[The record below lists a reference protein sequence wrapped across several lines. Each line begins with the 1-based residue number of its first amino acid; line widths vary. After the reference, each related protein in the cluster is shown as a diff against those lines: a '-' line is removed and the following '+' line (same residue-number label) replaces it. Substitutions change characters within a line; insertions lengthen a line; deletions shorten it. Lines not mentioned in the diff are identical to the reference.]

1 MKNKNFIIKYRWIII
16 IATLF
21 CVAVCTV
28 LLTKIQINPDFES
41 YLPESMHSIQNDH
54 IINEMTG
61 NEEPLLI
68 VVEAEDVLNSACLQ
82 RIKNLSDEFSQM
94 PAFDRVFSLFQAK
107 SITNENGSMVIEPLI
122 QQIPQNEYEK
132 EELRNNLK
140 SNELVW
146 ERVVSNDCRYSL
158 IMLVSNKTMPD
169 KELIET
175 INSTINKYPGK
186 ERILLSGQPVL
197 RDEAGRKIARDIMI
211 LLPLGL
217 LLMLVLLWI
226 SFRELKGVLLPFSV
240 VVFSIIISMALIPL
254 LGWKLSLLGILIPVM
269 MLSIANNYGVYFIA
283 RYQDLNANNPKLT
296 MKSIVRQSFSYLY
309 KPILFCGLT
318 TIAGIAGLIVHLL
331 IPARQTGIVSAI
343 GICFAL
349 IVSLLFAPAVLSTLK
364 KGKPH
369 HHLSNE
375 TAGFFMPILVNT
387 GKLVTR
393 SSKKVIISFIIILSI
408 CASGLAFFNVSP
420 DSNDVLPMK
429 NQFNE
434 AIKIVDKHLGGSK
447 IITILVEGDA
457 LNPDLLKKLE
467 QYENELIKSPTIGSV
482 TSLAT
487 IIKEM
492 SKALNSSDDKAYNKI
507 PESREAIAQ
516 YIELYSMSGNPEDM
530 EQFINIDY
538 NKTLL
543 TIQYKATRLA
553 EIDNILYQLKKLGE
567 NSIYTQVIGGY
578 SLVEKEMSESIISGQ
593 YYSLIFAF
601 AVIFLLM
608 SIIFKSTKAGII
620 GSLPLV
626 FAVVCTFGLM
636 GWLRLELNMVSA
648 LLSSIS
654 IGLGVD
660 FTIQVF
666 WRIKWELAK
675 GNDYFNSVSITLK
688 TIGRGI
694 IINAFAVILG
704 FSVLLFSAFPLVQS
718 FGFLIILSLFLCLIC
733 SLVLIPSICLV
744 LKPEFL
750 HNPTKQTNRNI
761 KLIAEPRD
769 SNRIQIDENQKKQI
783 L

>member
-1 MKNKNFIIKYRWIII
+1 
-16 IATLF
+16 
-21 CVAVCTV
+21 
-28 LLTKIQINPDFES
+28 
-41 YLPESMHSIQNDH
+41 
-54 IINEMTG
+54 
-61 NEEPLLI
+61 
-68 VVEAEDVLNSACLQ
+68 
-82 RIKNLSDEFSQM
+82 
-94 PAFDRVFSLFQAK
+94 
-107 SITNENGSMVIEPLI
+107 
-122 QQIPQNEYEK
+122 
-132 EELRNNLK
+132 
-140 SNELVW
+140 
-146 ERVVSNDCRYSL
+146 
-158 IMLVSNKTMPD
+158 
-169 KELIET
+169 
-175 INSTINKYPGK
+175 
-186 ERILLSGQPVL
+186 
-197 RDEAGRKIARDIMI
+197 
-211 LLPLGL
+211 
-217 LLMLVLLWI
+217 
-226 SFRELKGVLLPFSV
+226 
-240 VVFSIIISMALIPL
+240 
-254 LGWKLSLLGILIPVM
+254 
-269 MLSIANNYGVYFIA
+269 
-283 RYQDLNANNPKLT
+283 
-296 MKSIVRQSFSYLY
+296 
-309 KPILFCGLT
+309 
-318 TIAGIAGLIVHLL
+318 
-331 IPARQTGIVSAI
+331 
-343 GICFAL
+343 
-349 IVSLLFAPAVLSTLK
+349 
-364 KGKPH
+364 
-369 HHLSNE
+369 
-375 TAGFFMPILVNT
+375 
-387 GKLVTR
+387 
-393 SSKKVIISFIIILSI
+393 
-408 CASGLAFFNVSP
+408 
-420 DSNDVLPMK
+420 MK

-434 AIKIVDKHLGGSK
+434 AIEIADKHLGGSK